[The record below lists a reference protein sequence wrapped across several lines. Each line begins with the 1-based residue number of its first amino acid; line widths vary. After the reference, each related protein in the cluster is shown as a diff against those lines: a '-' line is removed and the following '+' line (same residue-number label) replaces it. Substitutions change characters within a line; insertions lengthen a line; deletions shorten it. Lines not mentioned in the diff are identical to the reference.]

1 LGLVYVIHYQLPVV
15 GIAVFGQ
22 PTPNIIGGGFANRSF
37 GGCLIDR
44 LKSRFNG
51 GIQGEIPIG
60 KGGSV
65 DNKENGTLRCG
76 DPLACDSKHL

>member
-1 LGLVYVIHYQLPVV
+1 
-15 GIAVFGQ
+15 
-22 PTPNIIGGGFANRSF
+22 
-37 GGCLIDR
+37 LIDR